1 MLKFGV
7 EGWFGDDVEP
17 FQGPWSHPTFT
28 FDNLLKLA
36 QDAPHTQGSVMY
48 DPITGQQKLWEWNAA
63 SRTWGAFVQDTWKA
77 RRNLTV
83 TLGFRY
89 DDQGNP
95 WSRGDT
101 TVFGNFYLGEG
112 GTVEERVANG
122 RREPSEKALRRSPKA
137 FNPRAGFAWDVT
149 GDGRWVVRGGAGV
162 YANWLTSANVQEE
175 FRGNPPGLIL
185 PTFFEG
191 TSTPPVFVQ
200 GTSDTPPFGFPF
212 PPLAGS
218 PLCPTAP
225 CLDEK
230 GGIRGAQFTIGGIN
244 PELKSPTAYI
254 FMAAVERQLGRSCR
268 AASSTAARTPTT
280 AWATATRPGVVSY
293 GVDINARAGDLLDK
307 PPGSPP
313 TRLNSSFG
321 SILYADNDRVANYN
335 GVTFDLRG
343 RARGCSSTPRTRA
356 RARRT
361 TWACIP
367 RR

>member
-1 MLKFGV
+1 MLTHVRGAHVLKFGY

-17 FQGPWSHPTFT
+17 FQGPWSHPDFA

-36 QDAPHTQGSVMY
+36 QDAPHTQGGVMY

-95 WSRGDT
+95 WSRSDT
-101 TVFGNFYLGEG
+101 TVFGNFYPGSRRHVRG
-112 GTVEERVANG
+112 ADRER
-122 RREPSEKALRRSPKA
+122 RRRGHRTRRSSDRRRPSI
-137 FNPRAGFAWDVT
+137 PRAGVAWDVT
-149 GDGRWVVRGGAGV
+149 GDGKWVVRGGAGI
-162 YANWLTSANVQEE
+162 YANWLTQANVQEE

-191 TSTPPVFVQ
+191 SSTPPIFVQ
-200 GTSDTPPFGFPF
+200 GTSDTPPFGFQF

-230 GGIRGAQFTIGGIN
+230 GGIRGA
-244 PELKSPTAYI
+244 
-254 FMAAVERQLGRSCR
+254 AVPDRRQ
-268 AASSTAARTPTT
+268 STL
-280 AWATATRPGVVSY
+280 S
-293 GVDINARAGDLLDK
+293 
-307 PPGSPP
+307 
-313 TRLNSSFG
+313 
-321 SILYADNDRVANYN
+321 
-335 GVTFDLRG
+335 
-343 RARGCSSTPRTRA
+343 
-356 RARRT
+356 
-361 TWACIP
+361 
-367 RR
+367 